1 MGGALIRRI
10 ALMVLV
16 CAVPVHAVI
25 GDLNLD
31 GVVNLQD
38 FFILADN
45 FGREGVPEVCEDPDT
60 PGDDGGTGPILD
72 ATRPPSLWPPSL
84 SVSSRRAAATTPI
97 FR

>member
-16 CAVPVHAVI
+16 CALPVHAVI

-31 GVVNLQD
+31 GVVDLKD

-45 FGREGVPEVCEDPDT
+45 FGREGAPEVCEDPDT
-60 PGDDGGTGPILD
+60 RRRWRHGTNIGRDWRLGHSRFGLLQYLHLLD
-72 ATRPPSLWPPSL
+72 WQPR
-84 SVSSRRAAATTPI
+84 
-97 FR
+97 